1 MISSVLWVFPFM
13 SIPPWTLRN
22 THIQSGAT
30 IGGHATSTTGD
41 GAKKAGDAVAVT
53 VTFSEAVTVSGTP
66 QLTLETGSTDRV
78 VDYASGSGTNTL
90 TFNYTVQ
97 SGDTAS
103 DLDYTSTS
111 ALALN
116 SGTINDAGSNAATLT
131 LASPGA
137 SGSLGASKALVFD
150 GTVPTITSVTSSTGN
165 GTKKVGDVIAVT
177 VGFSE
182 SVTVSGTP
190 QLT

>member
-1 MISSVLWVFPFM
+1 M
-13 SIPPWTLRN
+13 
-22 THIQSGAT
+22 
-30 IGGHATSTTGD
+30 
-41 GAKKAGDAVAVT
+41 
-53 VTFSEAVTVSGTP
+53 
-66 QLTLETGSTDRV
+66 
-78 VDYASGSGTNTL
+78 
-90 TFNYTVQ
+90 Q

-116 SGTINDAGSNAATLT
+116 SGTINDVSGNAATLT

-137 SGSLGASKALVFD
+137 SGSLGASKALVID

-190 QLT
+190 QLTLETGSTDRVVDYASGSGSNTLTFNYTVQSGDTSGDLDYSGTSALALNLSLIHI